1 MQVETVPVLWHY
13 LSKALV
19 GLALTGLGG
28 LIVWP
33 FKKAKKEWASLR
45 DAVTSTQ
52 AELVLQRTNCL
63 KTLSDQGEEQVK
75 LLGKVSDTLDGLR
88 LDTQAQTGFLQG
100 MSMAP
105 IRRRSKKL

>member
-1 MQVETVPVLWHY
+1 MQTEVVPVLWPY
-13 LSKALV
+13 IYKALV

-28 LIVWP
+28 LLVWP
-33 FKKAKKEWASLR
+33 FKKAKKEWASLK
-45 DAVTSTQ
+45 DAVSSTQ

-63 KTLSDQGEEQVK
+63 STLSSQGVEQIK
-75 LLGKVSDTLDGLR
+75 LLGKVSETLDGLR

-105 IRRRSKKL
+105 IRRRSKKI

>member
-1 MQVETVPVLWHY
+1 MQVEIVPVWHY

-28 LIVWP
+28 LLLWP
-33 FKKAKKEWASLR
+33 FKAAKKEWAALKS
-45 DAVTSTQ
+45 AVTSTQ

-63 KTLSDQGEEQVK
+63 ATLSSQGEEQVK

-105 IRRRSKKL
+105 VRRRSKKI

>member
-1 MQVETVPVLWHY
+1 MQVEVVTVWHFV
-13 LSKALV
+13 SKALI

-33 FKKAKKEWASLR
+33 FKKAKKEWTSLKETM
-45 DAVTSTQ
+45 ASTQ

-63 KTLSDQGEEQVK
+63 SSLQIQGEEQIK

-105 IRRRSKKL
+105 VRRRSKKL